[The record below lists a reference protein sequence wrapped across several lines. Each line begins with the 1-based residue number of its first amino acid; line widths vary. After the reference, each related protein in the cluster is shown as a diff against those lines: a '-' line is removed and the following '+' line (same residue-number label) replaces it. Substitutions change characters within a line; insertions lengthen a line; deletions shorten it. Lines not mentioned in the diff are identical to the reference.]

1 MQADTIKFYNVG
13 GEGSGAGG
21 GQSGAFGFSAMASG
35 MIKKVE
41 LQQESCAHMS
51 AFCGPAHFSI
61 VIASVTGSMQVW
73 SPRPSKFIQP
83 LAPNF
88 TEIEDNILYV
98 EKEDEFEN
106 EVSSEED
113 TPEEQ
118 IGDGAFGKS
127 LIQDLSMKQKK
138 LARVDLDID
147 TIDPL
152 HLSSPEQRLADE
164 RPDLI
169 SNLDNLFIED
179 GSEPMQIDEFQPQIK
194 TAHIDIKVS
203 CDDMFAVLARNNLD
217 FFKEKFDKLL

>member
-1 MQADTIKFYNVG
+1 MLRLYQVHYPKQQKAKGGGAEKTTFELIDSYQDVINHNRWINAQFLRLGEKTKIVSQHQTNDNLVGPETLLTTAQVHQGVASTFGNSSSEIFVGSIGEMQADTIKFYNVG
-13 GEGSGAGG
+13 GEGSQAGG
-21 GQSGAFGFSAMASG
+21 GPAGGFGFSAMASG

-73 SPRPSKFIQP
+73 SPRPAKFIQP

-118 IGDGAFGKS
+118 LGDGAFGRS
-127 LIQDLSMKQKK
+127 LI
-138 LARVDLDID
+138 
-147 TIDPL
+147 
-152 HLSSPEQRLADE
+152 
-164 RPDLI
+164 
-169 SNLDNLFIED
+169 
-179 GSEPMQIDEFQPQIK
+179 
-194 TAHIDIKVS
+194 
-203 CDDMFAVLARNNLD
+203 
-217 FFKEKFDKLL
+217 